1 MNNPASLRSEVTRLD
16 WINCPVCRG
25 IADQFA
31 VERVSSLSGIRI
43 VVKHMT
49 HPILSDKH
57 QPWIYSEC
65 QIKPVLIRIRVLG
78 SKYANPC
85 LER

>member
-31 VERVSSLSGIRI
+31 VERVSSLSGIRSLRVA
-43 VVKHMT
+43 VVNNF
-49 HPILSDKH
+49 
-57 QPWIYSEC
+57 
-65 QIKPVLIRIRVLG
+65 PVAFVCFFAYVFVPTLFR
-78 SKYANPC
+78 AFC
-85 LER
+85 